1 MTRPGRKS
9 KPTRLKLLRG
19 NPGKR
24 AINKNEPKPELAHN
38 IKCPAWFGKIAK
50 AEWNRITPELQRLK
64 LLTIIDLKGL
74 EAYCLTYQEYVESER
89 VLAKEGRVYETVAKN
104 GEQAF
109 RARPEVMISQKA
121 RQLLKGFLAEFGMTP
136 SSRSGVSIVDNSG
149 KNDAV
154 EKLLFGP
161 RD

>member
-1 MTRPGRKS
+1 MAKPGRKS

-24 AINKNEPKPELAHN
+24 AINKKEPKPELVQN

-50 AEWNRITPELQRLK
+50 AEWNRITPELQQLK
-64 LLTIIDLKGL
+64 LLTAIDMKGL

-121 RQLLKGFLAEFGMTP
+121 RQLLKGFLAEFGMSP
-136 SSRSGVSIVDNSG
+136 SSRSGVSTSDDSDKDN
-149 KNDAV
+149 ATA
-154 EKLLFGP
+154 KLLFGP

>member
-1 MTRPGRKS
+1 MKPGTKTRP
-9 KPTRLKLLRG
+9 TTLKLLRG
-19 NPGKR
+19 NPGR
-24 AINKNEPKPELAHN
+24 RPLNKKEPQPQIATDA
-38 IKCPAWFGKIAK
+38 KCPAWFGKIAK
-50 AEWNRITPELQRLK
+50 AEWNRITPELLRLK

-74 EAYCLTYQEYVESER
+74 EAYCLTYQEYVETER
-89 VLAKEGRVYETVAKN
+89 VLAKEGRVYETTTKD
-104 GEQAF
+104 GERVF
-109 RARPEVMISQKA
+109 KIRPEVTINQKA

-149 KNDAV
+149 KNDAI